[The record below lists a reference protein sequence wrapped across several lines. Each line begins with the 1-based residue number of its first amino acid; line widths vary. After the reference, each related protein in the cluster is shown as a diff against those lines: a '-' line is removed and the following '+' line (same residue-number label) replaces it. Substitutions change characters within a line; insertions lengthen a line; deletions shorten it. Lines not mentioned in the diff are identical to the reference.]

1 MDTHYAPAHR
11 AGPEALERDVA
22 ALMGHPVLTTL
33 LGTVGGLLA
42 VLNEHRQILA
52 LNEAYLA
59 YLGLDAPAAL
69 LGMRPGEAARCVHAR
84 EMPGGC
90 GTAQACA
97 TCGAAIAM
105 VTSLGTDAAS
115 EGTCALQVQRDGGLL
130 DLYLKVRA
138 MPFDLEGRRLLLLFL
153 EDITAE
159 QRRATLERVF
169 FHDVNNLI
177 GALLGNGE
185 FMDSGPEASRPECAR
200 QMQQLARRLASEV
213 EIQRTFAQS
222 GALDVRS
229 AARAVEPA
237 QLLQELS
244 AAFAPRGAARGVSLR
259 CEVQEGLRLHTDP
272 ALVARVLSNMVTNAL
287 EASSAG
293 ETVRLSGA
301 REDGAVALSVWNPAA
316 IPPAVAPRIFQRNFS
331 TKGDLGRGLGTYSMK
346 LFGEQVLGGRV
357 AFTSSP
363 EAGTTF
369 TLRLPA

>member
-11 AGPEALERDVA
+11 AGPDAVERDVA

-59 YLGLDAPAAL
+59 YLGIKDPAAL
-69 LGMRPGEAARCVHAR
+69 LGLRPGEAAHCIHAR

-105 VTSLGTDAAS
+105 VTSLGTEAAA
-115 EGTCALQVQRDGGLL
+115 EGTCALQVQRDGAVQ

-138 MPFDLEGRRLLLLFL
+138 MPFDLDGQRLLLLFL

-185 FMDSGPEASRPECAR
+185 FMESGPAAARPECAR
-200 QMQQLARRLASEV
+200 QMQQLARRLAAEV
-213 EIQRTFAQS
+213 ELQRTFAQS
-222 GALDVRS
+222 GAVDLQATSRT
-229 AARAVEPA
+229 VEPA
-237 QLLQELS
+237 RLLEELR
-244 AAFAPRGAARGVSLR
+244 AAFAPRGAARGVSLQ
-259 CEVQEGLRLHTDP
+259 CETPEGLRLTTDP
-272 ALVARVLSNMVTNAL
+272 ALLARILSNMVTNAL
-287 EASSAG
+287 EASCAG

-301 REDGAVALSVWNPAA
+301 REDGEIVFAVWNPRPV
-316 IPPAVAPRIFQRNFS
+316 PPAVAPRIFQRNFS

-346 LFGEQVLGGRV
+346 LFGEQVLGGKV
-357 AFTSSP
+357 TFTSSP